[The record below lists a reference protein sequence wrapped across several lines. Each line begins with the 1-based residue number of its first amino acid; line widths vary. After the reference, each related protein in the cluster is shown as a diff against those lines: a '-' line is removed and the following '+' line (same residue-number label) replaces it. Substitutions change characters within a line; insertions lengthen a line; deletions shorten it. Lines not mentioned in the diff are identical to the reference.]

1 MQLLNRS
8 DNLAP
13 QLAGFAVAANQ
24 QFLDAAFSVVG
35 RWDPVLVDEKL
46 GGAADVWR
54 EMSKPYRQG
63 LDRHNPAASRQD
75 GGRNPRN
82 QPPCCRAIPGEQI
95 LALEQC
101 RSGNCREIHGNRTV
115 RRIER
120 SRERT
125 HPVPK
130 GPSLSP

>member
-1 MQLLNRS
+1 LVGSPPAAMQLLNRS

-54 EMSKPYRQG
+54 EMSK
-63 LDRHNPAASRQD
+63 SRSKKL
-75 GGRNPRN
+75 GF
-82 QPPCCRAIPGEQI
+82 
-95 LALEQC
+95 
-101 RSGNCREIHGNRTV
+101 RSNELVWSSVGA
-115 RRIER
+115 
-120 SRERT
+120 
-125 HPVPK
+125 
-130 GPSLSP
+130 